1 MPGVLV
7 AEGYELELPDAELG
21 IAGGTKCVVGE
32 VGDRCRRP
40 GDDDQLAVVGT
51 RGDSEYPCG
60 GGPRRLLEGRLIGD
74 VTLYGY
80 GACAPGLV
88 NGPFPYCMP
97 IPDGAEEDCGCPDVW
112 YPG

>member
-1 MPGVLV
+1 MLVLPLRLLVDFRAGGKLPGVLV

-51 RGDSEYPCG
+51 RGDSE
-60 GGPRRLLEGRLIGD
+60 
-74 VTLYGY
+74 
-80 GACAPGLV
+80 
-88 NGPFPYCMP
+88 
-97 IPDGAEEDCGCPDVW
+97 
-112 YPG
+112 